1 MGFPFAKNPNASASS
16 GASST
21 KAPSSLAT
29 RKGFL
34 PFGRL
39 GKLHGNDGEIEG
51 SNGFVGYLLIY
62 LHGWLKLYGQL
73 VGKYTINVGRGRI
86 FTYMTG

>member
-1 MGFPFAKNPNASASS
+1 MPRHLRGHLP
-16 GASST
+16 
-21 KAPSSLAT
+21 
-29 RKGFL
+29 RKHHRRWPPEKVFYL
-34 PFGRL
+34 FGRL